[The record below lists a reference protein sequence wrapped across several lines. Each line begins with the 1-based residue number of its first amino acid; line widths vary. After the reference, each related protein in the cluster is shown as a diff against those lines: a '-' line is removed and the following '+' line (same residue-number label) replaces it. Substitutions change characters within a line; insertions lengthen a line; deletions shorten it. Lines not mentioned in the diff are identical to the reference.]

1 MAAIKG
7 RTLKL
12 RDAADVQKK
21 IEKVMKK
28 TALSSSY
35 VSRKNGIRTVNF
47 KTFIR

>member
-1 MAAIKG
+1 MIN
-7 RTLKL
+7 
-12 RDAADVQKK
+12 
-21 IEKVMKK
+21 EKVMKK